1 VLAAKTSAQEAT
13 AVQDST
19 TVHIR
24 DTKD

>member
-19 TVHIR
+19 AVRIR